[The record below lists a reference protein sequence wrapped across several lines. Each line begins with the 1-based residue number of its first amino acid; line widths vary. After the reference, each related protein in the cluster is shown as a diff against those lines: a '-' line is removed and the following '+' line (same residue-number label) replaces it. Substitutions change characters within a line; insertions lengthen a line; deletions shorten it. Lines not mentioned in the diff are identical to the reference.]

1 MTPDD
6 KITGLQR
13 LFPES
18 VIETRD
24 PSTGAVTR
32 RVDPERLSAALQ
44 AELGEDR
51 LAAETYAFTW
61 PGKAEARRQAAAPP
75 EGRLHPRPD
84 LSKSPETTGHRLIVG
99 DNLTALKLLR
109 AGSAAEP
116 EAGSEIGDL
125 AGQVRLIYIDPPY
138 NTGNA
143 FIFPDNFRESL
154 RSYTARKPRTA
165 A

>member
-75 EGRLHPRPD
+75 EGRLHPAP
-84 LSKSPETTGHRLIVG
+84 T
-99 DNLTALKLLR
+99 
-109 AGSAAEP
+109 
-116 EAGSEIGDL
+116 
-125 AGQVRLIYIDPPY
+125 
-138 NTGNA
+138 
-143 FIFPDNFRESL
+143 
-154 RSYTARKPRTA
+154 
-165 A
+165 